1 MSDMQPRKPAG
12 TPEGGRY
19 DVKTG
24 GGSDADLD
32 EWALTADPRHNPFDS
47 TPVDMPNLEADIIAA
62 LPERYAGSRILSLSA
77 DGMVTGIDTDGR
89 KFTDTTDPQVSRLT

>member
-32 EWALTADPRHNPFDS
+32 EWR
-47 TPVDMPNLEADIIAA
+47 
-62 LPERYAGSRILSLSA
+62 
-77 DGMVTGIDTDGR
+77 
-89 KFTDTTDPQVSRLT
+89 